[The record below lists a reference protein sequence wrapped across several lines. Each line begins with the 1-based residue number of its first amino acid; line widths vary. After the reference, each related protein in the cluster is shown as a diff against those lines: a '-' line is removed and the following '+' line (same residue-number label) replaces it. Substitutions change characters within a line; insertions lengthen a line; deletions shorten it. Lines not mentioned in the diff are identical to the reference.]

1 MNHNNIKRLSKSIR
15 ASFGWTAGNQ
25 SLPANSSS
33 LPQLAAVKNRL
44 WLASPILFL
53 LGSAGLVMAQQHS
66 PSRLPDINP
75 MRGES
80 GAATSGV
87 PLDLRDASRP
97 LVRNDLP
104 LRLFHDQS
112 D

>member
-1 MNHNNIKRLSKSIR
+1 
-15 ASFGWTAGNQ
+15 
-25 SLPANSSS
+25 
-33 LPQLAAVKNRL
+33 
-44 WLASPILFL
+44 
-53 LGSAGLVMAQQHS
+53 MAQQHS

-87 PLDLRDASRP
+87 SLDLRDASPP
-97 LVRNDLP
+97 LLRNGLP